1 MLSVLQ
7 ILIFSQKRTPI
18 VCRLAVLSILL
29 PTALALAQPFQWTTF
44 TSTSNVVRMTVL
56 DGRVWMATSGGLSAY
71 NPATETFEVYTNTRG
86 LAMNQCVAIGKDAR
100 GYVWAAHGDARITR
114 LNPVTGQIAQVT
126 DLQGEVFQITDILD
140 VGDEV
145 FVAANNGLYRF
156 SYYAVVDNYRVRE
169 SIRALGTFPGEARV
183 ACLAAADSFLYAG
196 TQYGIARAS
205 LTEPQLSAPSVWEN
219 WTTATSPLPENNIV
233 AMQRFARPPQADLLL
248 VATTSWVV
256 AMSGASVYDQRGIG
270 GVRAFSQNL
279 GGLAATP
286 ERVWV
291 FDDAQSPPSRWSVL
305 NGSLPGLADVDGFSG
320 ATSGEVVYL
329 AGRRDSPSGSGGLS
343 IGTRVSPTD
352 TVVWSGALRAP
363 GIGGN
368 FIMTLAVD
376 PQGRLWAGGAGEA
389 SGVFVHENN
398 EWRNYSL
405 SAGYAHRFFRSAH
418 TGFAFDDQGGT
429 WASCMGN
436 GVAWFRG
443 DSIYYFNTRDSSG
456 YALTGG
462 VLRPRFAGIGG
473 DTNYVE
479 TYLARNA
486 AGDVFIS
493 QLEARNG
500 ISLMH
505 VPREWI
511 AQGNNPA
518 PWIYYSPRLTGQNT
532 DFPPIGRLL
541 VDPLQRVW
549 AGAGRNGARTFVI
562 DRQGTPSDTSDD
574 LWFAYLPADLRDPV
588 TCYEEPNKEILTWAV
603 DGQSYLWI
611 GTINGAYYTQG
622 GVPSDLSQLRFV
634 CVVDLPVGHRVNA
647 IHVDAHDNKWFGTDE
662 GVAVLDKNFVWV
674 HVFETAGSPDNRSGL
689 VSNNVLA
696 IASDARTGDVWIGTT
711 DGLSRFSSPYV
722 SAGGELDEVWPY
734 PNPFRTDGTQ
744 RLRVHPQ
751 RLGGRFDELRVFT
764 VSGRLVRKLSWSEM
778 TDPRAAGGWDG
789 RNDGG
794 ELVAGGVYLLVV
806 SSNDGKSAVGK
817 VAVLGR

>member
-1 MLSVLQ
+1 
-7 ILIFSQKRTPI
+7 
-18 VCRLAVLSILL
+18 
-29 PTALALAQPFQWTTF
+29 
-44 TSTSNVVRMTVL
+44 
-56 DGRVWMATSGGLSAY
+56 
-71 NPATETFEVYTNTRG
+71 
-86 LAMNQCVAIGKDAR
+86 
-100 GYVWAAHGDARITR
+100 
-114 LNPVTGQIAQVT
+114 
-126 DLQGEVFQITDILD
+126 
-140 VGDEV
+140 
-145 FVAANNGLYRF
+145 
-156 SYYAVVDNYRVRE
+156 
-169 SIRALGTFPGEARV
+169 
-183 ACLAAADSFLYAG
+183 
-196 TQYGIARAS
+196 
-205 LTEPQLSAPSVWEN
+205 
-219 WTTATSPLPENNIV
+219 
-233 AMQRFARPPQADLLL
+233 
-248 VATTSWVV
+248 
-256 AMSGASVYDQRGIG
+256 
-270 GVRAFSQNL
+270 
-279 GGLAATP
+279 
-286 ERVWV
+286 
-291 FDDAQSPPSRWSVL
+291 
-305 NGSLPGLADVDGFSG
+305 
-320 ATSGEVVYL
+320 
-329 AGRRDSPSGSGGLS
+329 
-343 IGTRVSPTD
+343 
-352 TVVWSGALRAP
+352 
-363 GIGGN
+363 
-368 FIMTLAVD
+368 
-376 PQGRLWAGGAGEA
+376 
-389 SGVFVHENN
+389 
-398 EWRNYSL
+398 
-405 SAGYAHRFFRSAH
+405 
-418 TGFAFDDQGGT
+418 
-429 WASCMGN
+429 
-436 GVAWFRG
+436 
-443 DSIYYFNTRDSSG
+443 
-456 YALTGG
+456 
-462 VLRPRFAGIGG
+462 
-473 DTNYVE
+473 
-479 TYLARNA
+479 
-486 AGDVFIS
+486 
-493 QLEARNG
+493 
-500 ISLMH
+500 
-505 VPREWI
+505 
-511 AQGNNPA
+511 
-518 PWIYYSPRLTGQNT
+518 
-532 DFPPIGRLL
+532 

-734 PNPFRTDGTQ
+734 PNPFRADGTQ